1 MGDIEHLRT
10 MVESLS
16 NKLAEI
22 DSDEEALL
30 DGLRKIDID
39 LSNTLSEFVET
50 TGKDAR
56 EFYPW
61 RKRAKWARY
70 HKQRAIEK
78 KREERV
84 QVHGMLTDAQMMLYA
99 QESGYRGENDNGLLR
114 AAYHLLMEIL
124 SHSQYRVDGHQ
135 LGLIAAIRDR
145 TEHTSTRHVIE

>member
-1 MGDIEHLRT
+1 
-10 MVESLS
+10 MVVALGE
-16 NKLAEI
+16 KLVEI
-22 DSDEEALL
+22 DADEEALT

-78 KREERV
+78 KKEERA
-84 QVHGMLTDAQMMLYA
+84 QAHAMLTDTQMLLYA
-99 QESGYRGENDNGLLR
+99 QESGYRGESNEMLLR

-124 SHSQYRVDGHQ
+124 AHSQYRLDSHQ
-135 LGLIAAIRDR
+135 LGLVAAMRDR
-145 TEHTSTRHVIE
+145 TEHLSTGHVL

>member
-1 MGDIEHLRT
+1 MSDIEHLRG
-10 MVESLS
+10 MVENLS
-16 NKLAEI
+16 GKLAEI
-22 DSDEEALL
+22 DSDEEALV

-78 KREERV
+78 KKEERT
-84 QVHGMLTDAQMMLYA
+84 QVHGMLTDTQMLLYA
-99 QESGYRGENDNGLLR
+99 QESGYRGESNEMLLR

-124 SHSQYRVDGHQ
+124 SHSQYRLDEHQ

-145 TEHTSTRHVIE
+145 TEHTSTEHVL